1 MSGKQPTRLFG
12 SVLYGGLSGGRVGL
26 KEMRR
31 RRGTGRNTACQM
43 LDESDASLIEA
54 LRQFG
59 EQTLGERELAEA
71 ARRQAQEPAFGEGDQ
86 DETRDDSHGPGG
98 RDGGPPA
105 GAKPKQSPEEGPR
118 GTHASKSSAAD
129 TSDARPALW
138 RCAETLIGDVQDHAA
153 QTAVSTDLSSSGPP
167 GRRAGGRGLG
177 LGHRSLRGARTRA
190 TALTRPAAGAK
201 PLAGFVLRSS
211 EVTEGGTLPKDY
223 TGDGSAATLPLEWT
237 GAPSGT
243 RSFALIMHH
252 VAPDMTKWYWVLYNI
267 PADVSSLAKNVKG
280 IGTLGN
286 NSVNGELAYAP
297 PHSKG
302 PGREEVHVHAVRP
315 VRRTEDHRARRGGQ
329 PRRGAGRHAGFHSGH
344 CGTERDLLAW

>member
-1 MSGKQPTRLFG
+1 MK
-12 SVLYGGLSGGRVGL
+12 
-26 KEMRR
+26 
-31 RRGTGRNTACQM
+31 RGTTLM
-43 LDESDASLIEA
+43 A
-54 LRQFG
+54 LEVETG
-59 EQTLGERELAEA
+59 AH
-71 ARRQAQEPAFGEGDQ
+71 EPD
-86 DETRDDSHGPGG
+86 R
-98 RDGGPPA
+98 
-105 GAKPKQSPEEGPR
+105 SPSRAPSEGPR
-118 GTHASKSSAAD
+118 GTHASKSPGAG
-129 TSDARPALW
+129 TSDAAGPIPALNAD
-138 RCAETLIGDVQDHAA
+138 RDVQDHAA

-167 GRRAGGRGLG
+167 GRRAGGEGPG
-177 LGHRSLRGARTRA
+177 
-190 TALTRPAAGAK
+190 TRPPEPPRRPNQGDGTDTAGGGAK

-302 PGREEVHVHAVRP
+302 PGEKKYTYTLYALSAAPKITVPAEEVSRDVVLAAMRDSILASAELNVIYSRGEQAAEGKPAPRP
-315 VRRTEDHRARRGGQ
+315 DEDGPPRPKTSPRSGPPEYGAGGEEQ
-329 PRRGAGRHAGFHSGH
+329 EPRRSKRKPPQDDPQRKPTDERKPMDDPKEPDGVETH
-344 CGTERDLLAW
+344 CCAQLRFT